1 MGIALVAVVG
11 IALLVWTVAS
21 RREEAQA
28 APRAGNPTTGEA
40 GDHWHA
46 SLDVNVCGEWLDPA
60 PEFETRADNSDDPR
74 RHPLPRRRPH
84 PHPPVH
90 SVGGGANATLGP
102 LPRLRRLVGEL

>member
-11 IALLVWTVAS
+11 IALLIWTVAS

-46 SLDVNVCGEWLDPA
+46 TS
-60 PEFETRADNSDDPR
+60 T
-74 RHPLPRRRPH
+74 
-84 PHPPVH
+84 
-90 SVGGGANATLGP
+90 
-102 LPRLRRLVGEL
+102 